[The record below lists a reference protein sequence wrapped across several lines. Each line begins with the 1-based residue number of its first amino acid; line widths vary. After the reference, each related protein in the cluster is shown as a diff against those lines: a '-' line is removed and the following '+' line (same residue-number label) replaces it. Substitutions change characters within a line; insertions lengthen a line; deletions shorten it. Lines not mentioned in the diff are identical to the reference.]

1 MTGFL
6 HADSI
11 LENKVTFY
19 NFDEVGQNDINRQ
32 TGMVNLEETLIS
44 NVLFLDNDHVCVYME
59 NGFLLYSMKQKQEEI
74 ANIVFE
80 KTIKSVMTSNQYIG
94 VILEEYSDADKYHL
108 LIYNLN
114 GKKILEQDFDFDYDN
129 VQLTDTDI
137 IFSSELSCHIIRLN
151 GKKKFEMTFDQPVS
165 AILPCDGN
173 RKYYF
178 IRDYSVQEIQLKHE

>member
-1 MTGFL
+1 
-6 HADSI
+6 
-11 LENKVTFY
+11 
-19 NFDEVGQNDINRQ
+19 
-32 TGMVNLEETLIS
+32 
-44 NVLFLDNDHVCVYME
+44 
-59 NGFLLYSMKQKQEEI
+59 
-74 ANIVFE
+74 
-80 KTIKSVMTSNQYIG
+80 MTSNQYIG